1 MIWQAWEAQNNNN
14 ILGAIN
20 TQNQYSKINTQIL
33 KKISYQYSNT
43 RGGSLHFI
51 QQLLIFDRGLK
62 QNCKYK
68 HGVSTLITGWKY
80 ISFGL

>member
-51 QQLLIFDRGLK
+51 QQHLTFYRGLK
-62 QNCKYK
+62 QNWRYK
-68 HGVSTLITGWKY
+68 HGVLSLMVENT
-80 ISFGL
+80 